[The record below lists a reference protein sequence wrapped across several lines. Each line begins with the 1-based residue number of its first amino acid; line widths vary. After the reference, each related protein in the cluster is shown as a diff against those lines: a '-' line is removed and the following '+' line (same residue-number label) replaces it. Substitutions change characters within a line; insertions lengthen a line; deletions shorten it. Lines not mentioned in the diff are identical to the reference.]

1 MSRITFSLDGKDVTA
16 QEGETIWQI
25 AKREGVAIPHLCH
38 KDAPGY
44 RSDGNCRA
52 CMVDI
57 EGERTLAASCI
68 REPSEGMVV
77 KTATERASKARE
89 MVFELLAADQPSRDA
104 HPDPE
109 SDFWKWSDTIGV
121 TQSRFAPCEKPE
133 QDVSHPAIAVN
144 LDACIACNLCERAC
158 REVQVNDVIGMAD
171 RGSHTAPVFDLADP
185 MGIST
190 CVACGECVSAC
201 PTGALMEKSLLDETG
216 KVREIFTEETVDSVC
231 PFCGVGCLTSVS
243 VKDGR
248 IVKVDGRDGP
258 ANENRLCVKGRFGF
272 GYVSSPERRTKPLIR
287 RDDAPKL
294 GDISMTR
301 DNYLD
306 YFREA
311 TWEEA
316 LDRAAG
322 GLTAAFEAKGGAGVA
337 GFGSAKGSN
346 EEAYLSRN

>member
-1 MSRITFSLDGKDVTA
+1 MSQITFSLDGKDVTA

-158 REVQVNDVIGMAD
+158 REVQVNDVIGN
-171 RGSHTAPVFDLADP
+171 PNELQVVFDQNQ
-185 MGIST
+185 G
-190 CVACGECVSAC
+190 VSRCEQVFKAIEQVLYIQGMQASAWFIHHEQC
-201 PTGALMEKSLLDETG
+201 AFPTAGREVSCQFESLTFSTG
-216 KVREIFTEETVDSVC
+216 KGWEW
-231 PFCGVGCLTSVS
+231 LTQ
-243 VKDGR
+243 
-248 IVKVDGRDGP
+248 
-258 ANENRLCVKGRFGF
+258 
-272 GYVSSPERRTKPLIR
+272 
-287 RDDAPKL
+287 
-294 GDISMTR
+294 GDIPQSHI
-301 DNYLD
+301 
-306 YFREA
+306 
-311 TWEEA
+311 
-316 LDRAAG
+316 
-322 GLTAAFEAKGGAGVA
+322 FE
-337 GFGSAKGSN
+337 
-346 EEAYLSRN
+346 LL